1 MVRQLV
7 NRNNSKHSW
16 RRGQAKDLYFARALR
31 EGWRS
36 RAVFKLDEIQARQR
50 VLRPGLACVDL
61 GASPGGW
68 SQYAAQKVGP
78 RGQVWALDMRPME
91 PVLGVTFIQG
101 DFNSPE
107 IFGHL
112 TDTLAGA
119 EINLVMSDMAPNISG
134 NWSHDQPRTLSLAEG
149 ALAFAEKVLNPG
161 GNFLVKL
168 FQGEGFEDYVD
179 TTRTKFDT
187 ARILKPKASRP
198 ESREVYLLARGY
210 GM

>member
-1 MVRQLV
+1 MVSQ
-7 NRNNSKHSW
+7 NNSKHSW

-50 VLRPGLACVDL
+50 ILRPGLVCVDL

-101 DFNSPE
+101 DFDSPE

-112 TDTLAGA
+112 ADTLAGA
-119 EINLVMSDMAPNISG
+119 TIDLVMSDMAPNISG
-134 NWSHDQPRTLSLAEG
+134 NWSHDQPRALGLAEG

-168 FQGEGFEDYVD
+168 FQGEGFEDYIG
-179 TTRTKFDT
+179 TARTKFDIV
-187 ARILKPKASRP
+187 RILKPKASRP

>member
-7 NRNNSKHSW
+7 SQNNSKHSW

-50 VLRPGLACVDL
+50 ILRPGLVCVDL

-68 SQYAAQKVGP
+68 SQYAAKKVGP

-112 TDTLAGA
+112 TDTLARA
-119 EINLVMSDMAPNISG
+119 EIDLVMSDMAPNISG
-134 NWSHDQPRTLSLAEG
+134 NWSHDQPRALSLAEG

-179 TTRTKFDT
+179 TARTKFDA
-187 ARILKPKASRP
+187 ARILKPRASRP

>member
-1 MVRQLV
+1 LVRQLV
-7 NRNNSKHSW
+7 SQNNSKHSW

-50 VLRPGLACVDL
+50 ILRPGLVCVDL

-68 SQYAAQKVGP
+68 SQYAAKKVGP

-112 TDTLAGA
+112 ADTLVRA
-119 EINLVMSDMAPNISG
+119 EIDLVMSDMAPNISG
-134 NWSHDQPRTLSLAEG
+134 NWSHDQPRALGLAEG
-149 ALAFAEKVLNPG
+149 ALAFAEKVLSPG

-168 FQGEGFEDYVD
+168 FQGEGFEDYIG
-179 TTRTKFDT
+179 TARTKFDI

>member
-1 MVRQLV
+1 MAGQS
-7 NRNNSKHSW
+7 NSRHSW
-16 RRGQAKDLYFARALR
+16 RRDQAKDPYFARALR

-36 RAVFKLDEIQARQR
+36 RAVFKLDEIQARQHI
-50 VLRPGLACVDL
+50 LCSGLTCVDL

-68 SQYAAQKVGP
+68 SQYIVRKVGP

-91 PVLGVTFIQG
+91 PVPGVTFIQG

-107 IFGHL
+107 IFERL
-112 TDTLAGA
+112 KDTLAGA
-119 EINLVMSDMAPNISG
+119 AIDLVMSDMAPNISG
-134 NWSHDQPRTLSLAEG
+134 NWSHDQPRALNLAEG
-149 ALAFAEKVLNPG
+149 ALTFAKKVLNPG

-168 FQGEGFEDYVD
+168 FQGEGFESYID
-179 TTRTKFDT
+179 TVRPKFDT
-187 ARILKPKASRP
+187 VRILKPKASRP

>member
-7 NRNNSKHSW
+7 SQNNSKHSW

-50 VLRPGLACVDL
+50 ILRPGLVCVDL

-68 SQYAAQKVGP
+68 SQYAAKKVGP

-101 DFNSPE
+101 DFDSPE

-112 TDTLAGA
+112 ADTLAGA
-119 EINLVMSDMAPNISG
+119 TIDLVMSDMAPNISG
-134 NWSHDQPRTLSLAEG
+134 NWSHDQPRALGLAEG
-149 ALAFAEKVLNPG
+149 ALAFAEKVLSPG

-168 FQGEGFEDYVD
+168 FQGEGFEDYIG
-179 TTRTKFDT
+179 TARTKFDI

>member
-7 NRNNSKHSW
+7 SQNNSKHSW

-50 VLRPGLACVDL
+50 ILRPGLVCVDL

-68 SQYAAQKVGP
+68 SQYAAKKVGP

-112 TDTLAGA
+112 ADTLVRA
-119 EINLVMSDMAPNISG
+119 EIDLVMSDMAPNISG
-134 NWSHDQPRTLSLAEG
+134 NWSHDQPRALGLAEG
-149 ALAFAEKVLNPG
+149 ALAFAEKVLSPG

-168 FQGEGFEDYVD
+168 FQGEGFEDYIG
-179 TTRTKFDT
+179 TARTKFDI